1 MTDPVDYKKTI
12 RLPNTPFPMKANL
25 AQKEPETLARWKS
38 DKLYERVL
46 EKRAAEKA
54 PVFSF
59 HDGPPYANG
68 HIHYGHILNKVLK
81 DIVLKYQLLA
91 GRDTRF
97 VPGWDCHGLP
107 IELNVERALGK
118 EKRSLTKPD
127 LRIACRTEA
136 NKWVDAQREEFER
149 LGVFG
154 TWSAPYRTMDAPY
167 ERGIIEA
174 LAAFVKQGIVY
185 RGKKPVYWCAND
197 RTALAEAEVEYAE
210 HTSPSIYV
218 KFPIRGAQAS
228 KVYAKADASGAH
240 SMLPLYAVIWT
251 TTPWTLPA
259 NLAIAVNAEYEY
271 TLTDVGGEVWI
282 TAAGLHQKV
291 LAATKRA
298 GETVGR
304 ALRGEELEN
313 VVAEHPFA
321 GRHSPILTA
330 DHVTLEAGTG
340 LVHTAPGHG
349 ADDYILG
356 KKHGLD
362 VLAPLDDSAR
372 FTDEVT
378 VPEWRGKF
386 VLEANPII
394 VQYLADHGMLANQV
408 GEKITHSYPHCWRCK
423 KPVLFRATT
432 QWFIALDEVMKARS
446 DEKTLR
452 EVALF
457 EIDAMAAGRDVGE
470 GQSGWIP
477 AWGRDRIHGMIKDR
491 PDWCISRQ
499 RVWGVPIPA
508 FHCRGCGEVTMTE
521 ATLNHVAETFGKDG
535 ADVWYTR
542 EAEELAPA
550 GFACPKCGGK
560 AFDKDPNILDVWF
573 ESGASFWGV
582 MHGDHYGH
590 HDAVPADLYL
600 EGSDQHRGWFHSS
613 LLVGCAVLGRAPYK
627 RVLTHGFVCDEQGRP
642 YSKSDI
648 RRRQEA
654 GEKVEYIDPQNIIK
668 QQGAE
673 LLRLWAAY
681 EDYRSDVR
689 YSKDHL
695 TQVSDAYF
703 KLRNTLRFML
713 GNLHGWNGETPASL
727 DPLDLWARARLRKYA
742 SEIAAAYE
750 SYDFRTVYHRTV
762 ELCVGDW
769 SSFYLDVLKDRLYC
783 DAADSPRRLS
793 AQSTINEIARTTI
806 AAMAPILCFTTDE
819 AWRYL
824 PGEADQSVFLRA
836 KISGAT
842 YTDAD
847 VNLIGASATFLRVRD
862 VVNQALE
869 PRVKAKEIGH
879 RREVSVAIQMPAEMH
894 AELLRIGQDLAELMA
909 VAEVHVSTGTDL
921 KAVVSKTELVSC
933 PRCWRHRAD
942 VGKKASHPTLCVR
955 CAEAIEGT

>member
-1 MTDPVDYKKTI
+1 MTESVDYKKTI
-12 RLPNTPFPMKANL
+12 RLPKTDFPMKANL
-25 AQKEPETLARWKS
+25 AQKEPETLARWKTL
-38 DKLYERVL
+38 DVYAKLL
-46 EKRAAEKA
+46 AKREVEKA
-54 PVFSF
+54 PVFAF

-91 GRDTRF
+91 GRETRF

-118 EKRSLTKPD
+118 EKRSLSKPE
-127 LRIACRTEA
+127 LRAACRVEA

-154 TWSAPYRTMDAPY
+154 TWQAPYRTMDPAY
-167 ERGIIEA
+167 EHGIIEA
-174 LAAFVKQGIVY
+174 LASFVKQGIVY
-185 RGKKPVYWCAND
+185 RGKKPVYWCGND

-218 KFPIRGAQAS
+218 KFPIRGVEATKVFASAGATGAQTL
-228 KVYAKADASGAH
+228 
-240 SMLPLYAVIWT
+240 LPLYAVIWT

-271 TLTDVGGEVWI
+271 TLRDVGGEIWI
-282 TAAGLHQKV
+282 TAAGLSDKV
-291 LAATKRA
+291 LAATKRS
-298 GETVGR
+298 GEVVGR
-304 ALRGEELEN
+304 PLMGAELEH
-313 VVAEHPFA
+313 VITEHPFA
-321 GRHSPILTA
+321 GRHSPIFTA
-330 DHVTLEAGTG
+330 EHVTLEAGTG

-349 ADDYILG
+349 ADDYVLG

-386 VLEANPII
+386 VLEANPLI
-394 VQYLADHGMLANQV
+394 VQHLADHGMLANQV
-408 GEKITHSYPHCWRCK
+408 GDKITHSYPHCWRCK

-432 QWFIALDEVMKARS
+432 QWFIALDEPMKAR
-446 DEKTLR
+446 DDKKTLR
-452 EVALF
+452 DVALF
-457 EIDAMAAGRDVGE
+457 EIDAMAAGRDLQKGE
-470 GQSGWIP
+470 SGWIP

-508 FHCRGCGEVTMTE
+508 FHCRGCSEVTMTE
-521 ATLNHVAETFGKDG
+521 ASLAHIANVFAKDG
-535 ADVWYTR
+535 ADVWYSR
-542 EAEELAPA
+542 EAEELVPPD
-550 GFACPKCGGK
+550 FACPKCGGK
-560 AFDKDPNILDVWF
+560 TFDKDPNILDVWF
-573 ESGASFWGV
+573 ESGSSFWGV
-582 MHGDHYGH
+582 MHGETYGLN
-590 HDAVPADLYL
+590 DAVPADLYL

-613 LLVGCAVLGRAPYK
+613 LLVGCALLGRAPYK

-654 GEKVEYIDPQNIIK
+654 GEKVEYIDPQSVIK
-668 QQGAE
+668 GQGAE

-713 GNLHGWNGETPASL
+713 GNLAGWSGEPPATL

-742 SEIAAAYE
+742 SEVATAYE
-750 SYDFRTVYHRTV
+750 SYDFRSVYHRTV

-783 DAADSPRRLS
+783 DPEKSQRRLS

-806 AAMAPILCFTTDE
+806 AALAPILCFTTDE
-819 AWRYL
+819 AWRHL
-824 PGEADQSVFLRA
+824 PGEAEQSVFLRA
-836 KISGAT
+836 KISN
-842 YTDAD
+842 TDFSASNAKL
-847 VNLIGASATFLRVRD
+847 VGASTTFLRVRD
-862 VVNQALE
+862 AVNQALE

-879 RREVSVAIQMPAEMH
+879 RREVRVDLNVPAETK
-894 AELLRIGQDLAELMA
+894 AELFRLGDDLAELFA
-909 VAEVHVSTGTDL
+909 VAEVHVAESTDMS
-921 KAVVSKTELVSC
+921 ASVSKTLFASC

-942 VGKKASHPTLCVR
+942 VGVDSKHPSLCAR
-955 CAEAIEGT
+955 CAAAIEGM